1 MNPREKFLSE
11 NMTFEGQKEG
21 ENIIFV
27 LHQHPWT
34 LAKLAFEMLALAV
47 LVATI
52 FMFFGLSWVF
62 FYVFAPSF
70 LIGGY
75 FVLRGYF
82 TWQNNVYILTNLRI
96 LAVAQKGF
104 FHRKVSEV
112 FLEKIADITYEIK
125 GFWQTMLNF
134 GNVLIKTSGQ
144 EAAFEIL
151 KVDNPFSTS
160 QKITQI
166 VEERAKS

>member
-62 FYVFAPSF
+62 F
-70 LIGGY
+70 
-75 FVLRGYF
+75 
-82 TWQNNVYILTNLRI
+82 
-96 LAVAQKGF
+96 
-104 FHRKVSEV
+104 
-112 FLEKIADITYEIK
+112 
-125 GFWQTMLNF
+125 
-134 GNVLIKTSGQ
+134 
-144 EAAFEIL
+144 
-151 KVDNPFSTS
+151 
-160 QKITQI
+160 
-166 VEERAKS
+166 